1 NHPTPPVRHD
11 VAAVYTTLPAA
22 TRRRTFLTDPLDYPA
37 LISVLAQCHFT
48 LTDSGG
54 IQEEA
59 SALARP
65 VLIAR
70 DSTERQ
76 ELVQAGGARLV
87 GTDTE
92 RIVDAAS
99 ALLTQ
104 DVIYRAMQLT
114 TSPFG
119 DGRSAQRIADI
130 LSQPA

>member
-1 NHPTPPVRHD
+1 M
-11 VAAVYTTLPAA
+11 AAMDDSLRSRVC
-22 TRRRTFLTDPLDYPA
+22 LTEPLDYPT
-37 LISVLAQCHFT
+37 LITLIERCHFT

-76 ELVQAGGARLV
+76 ELVDAGGALLV
-87 GTDTE
+87 GTDVE
-92 RIVDAAS
+92 RMVSQAAR
-99 ALLTQ
+99 LLL
-104 DVIYRAMQLT
+104 DGAAYRQMQLP

-119 DGRSAQRIADI
+119 DGLAAQRIADV
-130 LSQPA
+130 LTAGR